1 MSPEECIAALDNALA
16 DNGEDVVLRRIVA
29 TGQGNSINLD
39 LPCRAFVRTWRLR
52 EENIV
57 AGIKQALDVVTLSP
71 TVIAQK
77 QWPGGQPPG
86 QLVDPSIPRRL
97 DQVQIK
103 GRWRTVE
110 AVDPIAVAGT
120 IVRLDLMMQG

>member
-1 MSPEECIAALDNALA
+1 M
-16 DNGEDVVLRRIVA
+16 
-29 TGQGNSINLD
+29 
-39 LPCRAFVRTWRLR
+39 
-52 EENIV
+52 
-57 AGIKQALDVVTLSP
+57 TLSP